1 MYANLKEVNQSYRNL
16 SRYFRQYFYGDRRV
30 EESFLVALRK
40 AYTMPFWCE
49 TPVELSKFDPERRFA
64 DQIDREVELASL
76 NYHPQQLLI
85 YETQNKRLQKEVEDE
100 AIRASGQ
107 ETLEDQL
114 KKYVDARLKDEQE
127 RVGPHARISYDRYME
142 IWGDA
147 LRRLR
152 SETRKTGVDRHGEFD
167 DFLEVRRPFIAP
179 NNETAPN

>member
-1 MYANLKEVNQSYRNL
+1 MNQSYRNL

-64 DQIDREVELASL
+64 DQMDREVELASL
-76 NYHPQQLLI
+76 NYHPYQLLI
-85 YETQNKRLQKEVEDE
+85 YETQNKRIQKEVEDE

-107 ETLEDQL
+107 DTLEDQL
-114 KKYVDARLKDEQE
+114 KKYVDLRLKEEQE
-127 RVGPHARISYDRYME
+127 RVGAHARIPYDRYME

-152 SETRKTGVDRHGEFD
+152 SETRRSAVDKNGEFD

-179 NNETAPN
+179 NNESAPN